1 MLKKSMVIETLKL
14 LVAKRFVFAIEGAP
28 SHYYNLKKPDEVV
41 RVEGGVPEAKPCK
54 PQLGTF
60 FI

>member
-28 SHYYNLKKPDEVV
+28 SHYYNLKKT
-41 RVEGGVPEAKPCK
+41 RRGGEGGGGCSR
-54 PQLGTF
+54 G
-60 FI
+60 